1 MKREI
6 KFRIFR
12 PAIGE
17 MQMVTQIMWGNL
29 LSHGDISFIS
39 TDQND
44 VDPDKVHLMQF
55 TGLHDKNGKEIYE
68 GDIVEFKKKSG
79 FGTDKGDKKVIVWDT
94 VHLCFIMVWL
104 QYFQTDVEYR
114 NGNPITKTIG
124 GYTYDKV
131 TDSKKVE
138 VIGNIYENPEL
149 LKPSTHE

>member
-39 TDQND
+39 TGQND

-68 GDIVEFKKKSG
+68 GDIISYSFQNG
-79 FGTDKGDKKVIVWDT
+79 FGPIEHRGMVTYSAPRWHLDKLRIDLNNTSNGYIKDMSDGEY
-94 VHLCFIMVWL
+94 WL
-104 QYFQTDVEYR
+104 SRTQYDA
-114 NGNPITKTIG
+114 
-124 GYTYDKV
+124 
-131 TDSKKVE
+131 E

-149 LKPSTHE
+149 LNK